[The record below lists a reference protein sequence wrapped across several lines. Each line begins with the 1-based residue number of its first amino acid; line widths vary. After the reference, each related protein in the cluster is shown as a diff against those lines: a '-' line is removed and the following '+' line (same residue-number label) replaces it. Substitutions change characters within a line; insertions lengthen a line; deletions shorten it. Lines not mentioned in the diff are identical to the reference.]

1 MRRAWSP
8 VGRRAVLRLIVI
20 THNRVC
26 LADQAGES
34 GESDAECLLRRRAL
48 TALSLL
54 FGRAT
59 GARGGCRRYWPPS
72 CVVDREAISV
82 EDNGPALSV
91 QVGGSHAVRDS
102 LLLPND
108 GRPFEL
114 DAVAFRILQVDRW
127 ALAFG
132 TVAQGRRTAGDALP
146 GKMFGNRRRVERL
159 NP

>member
-1 MRRAWSP
+1 MPFAASRPCCAELVFRASDWSSRRLSP
-8 VGRRAVLRLIVI
+8 LYG
-20 THNRVC
+20 
-26 LADQAGES
+26 
-34 GESDAECLLRRRAL
+34 
-48 TALSLL
+48 
-54 FGRAT
+54 
-59 GARGGCRRYWPPS
+59 PPS

-82 EDNGPALSV
+82 EDNGLALSV
-91 QVGGSHAVRDS
+91 QVGGSHAVRAS

-132 TVAQGRRTAGDALP
+132 TVAQGRRTAGDALS